1 MVWIDLR
8 IKGKKLAVVNIY
20 REFQLW
26 LEKGRSQEKIN
37 SIKIAEQFKRFSDF
51 IDLWEKSIKN
61 YDELW
66 VLGDFNLDFDKIR
79 KETNSPQRKFLSLLE
94 NRILNKGFSQ
104 LFKEPTYTKDT
115 GTVRSCLDH
124 IYTNAKHY
132 KSVLV
137 AKCSNSDHDM
147 ISVIRPCQAKFLRT
161 QFRWIR
167 NFQNFEKD
175 DFTYILNTLNL
186 DDICWIEDPNEQVQA
201 LTAALNL
208 AADWTCPLSVVQN
221 RAYHT
226 KWMSIEL
233 KQLIGERDCAY
244 RKYTALFNREP
255 GSNRTIQAFNLY
267 KSLRNKV
274 NKELP
279 KAKRNYFSHLIDVAK
294 VKDPKACW
302 RNLDSL
308 SGRNSTYN
316 EPIYL
321 EDDQGE
327 IIEDPKKIAERFS
340 EFFDAKIDKIKASL
354 PKAKNNEKINLSH
367 LESEFGEVTQREI
380 LDHIDSLSNSAAF
393 GIDTISNQLLKHAKY
408 LISRVLVS
416 ICNNCLKKSI
426 FPECWKVGKINAL
439 HKKGSKTDVSN
450 YRPVTILPSLSKLL
464 EKVIF
469 KRLYSHFEHFKL
481 FDPRQYGFRKNHS
494 TTLAIIDYITSVLKA
509 KENPE
514 TKRIN
519 AIFLDLSSAFDLV
532 DYDILL
538 KKLRTYGFGEKV
550 INLMESYLVGRE
562 VFTEVETELSQKRKV
577 KYGVPQGSILGPLL
591 YVIFNTNITEIE
603 DKVNGE
609 VIKSIK
615 IMYADDTSCI
625 VMARDDEQ
633 LETNSNI
640 VMENLVNY
648 YEGAGLK
655 LNTNKTEI
663 VSHCSKI
670 IPSSEIVDPKFKKV
684 QKSVQNARLLGVQ
697 IDTDFSFET
706 HIDNIIRDVKYKLRI
721 FKKVQKTVNQRNRVI
736 YGSSVLLSSFTYCLS
751 VYSAAGSTLMT
762 KVRNLYDK
770 CIKAIYNAD
779 KRSTVTVEFMRK
791 TLKILDFD
799 DLIAFYDINIFN
811 KIIKTGEPIH
821 IAKYIETSERTVTRG
836 DVIGNCRIKYIP
848 KSEKLKNNFLTR
860 ACKSYNKT
868 PGILRDIDGKEFN
881 VQLKNYL
888 LGLPITVPGNIINF
902 DEMR

>member
-1 MVWIDLR
+1 MYIH
-8 IKGKKLAVVNIY
+8 NI
-20 REFQLW
+20 
-26 LEKGRSQEKIN
+26 
-37 SIKIAEQFKRFSDF
+37 
-51 IDLWEKSIKN
+51 
-61 YDELW
+61 
-66 VLGDFNLDFDKIR
+66 
-79 KETNSPQRKFLSLLE
+79 
-94 NRILNKGFSQ
+94 
-104 LFKEPTYTKDT
+104 
-115 GTVRSCLDH
+115 
-124 IYTNAKHY
+124 
-132 KSVLV
+132 
-137 AKCSNSDHDM
+137 
-147 ISVIRPCQAKFLRT
+147 
-161 QFRWIR
+161 
-167 NFQNFEKD
+167 
-175 DFTYILNTLNL
+175 
-186 DDICWIEDPNEQVQA
+186 
-201 LTAALNL
+201 
-208 AADWTCPLSVVQN
+208 
-221 RAYHT
+221 
-226 KWMSIEL
+226 
-233 KQLIGERDCAY
+233 
-244 RKYTALFNREP
+244 
-255 GSNRTIQAFNLY
+255 
-267 KSLRNKV
+267 
-274 NKELP
+274 
-279 KAKRNYFSHLIDVAK
+279 
-294 VKDPKACW
+294 
-302 RNLDSL
+302 
-308 SGRNSTYN
+308 
-316 EPIYL
+316 
-321 EDDQGE
+321 
-327 IIEDPKKIAERFS
+327 
-340 EFFDAKIDKIKASL
+340 
-354 PKAKNNEKINLSH
+354 LSH

-670 IPSSEIVDPKFKKV
+670 IPSSVIVDPKLKTV
-684 QKSVQNARLLGVQ
+684 QKSVRHARLLGVQ

-860 ACKSYNKT
+860 ACRSYNKT

>member
-1 MVWIDLR
+1 M
-8 IKGKKLAVVNIY
+8 
-20 REFQLW
+20 
-26 LEKGRSQEKIN
+26 
-37 SIKIAEQFKRFSDF
+37 
-51 IDLWEKSIKN
+51 
-61 YDELW
+61 
-66 VLGDFNLDFDKIR
+66 
-79 KETNSPQRKFLSLLE
+79 
-94 NRILNKGFSQ
+94 
-104 LFKEPTYTKDT
+104 
-115 GTVRSCLDH
+115 
-124 IYTNAKHY
+124 
-132 KSVLV
+132 
-137 AKCSNSDHDM
+137 
-147 ISVIRPCQAKFLRT
+147 
-161 QFRWIR
+161 
-167 NFQNFEKD
+167 
-175 DFTYILNTLNL
+175 
-186 DDICWIEDPNEQVQA
+186 
-201 LTAALNL
+201 
-208 AADWTCPLSVVQN
+208 
-221 RAYHT
+221 
-226 KWMSIEL
+226 
-233 KQLIGERDCAY
+233 
-244 RKYTALFNREP
+244 
-255 GSNRTIQAFNLY
+255 
-267 KSLRNKV
+267 
-274 NKELP
+274 
-279 KAKRNYFSHLIDVAK
+279 
-294 VKDPKACW
+294 
-302 RNLDSL
+302 
-308 SGRNSTYN
+308 
-316 EPIYL
+316 
-321 EDDQGE
+321 
-327 IIEDPKKIAERFS
+327 
-340 EFFDAKIDKIKASL
+340 
-354 PKAKNNEKINLSH
+354 
-367 LESEFGEVTQREI
+367 
-380 LDHIDSLSNSAAF
+380 
-393 GIDTISNQLLKHAKY
+393 
-408 LISRVLVS
+408 
-416 ICNNCLKKSI
+416 
-426 FPECWKVGKINAL
+426 
-439 HKKGSKTDVSN
+439 SN

-640 VMENLVNY
+640 VMKNLVNY

-670 IPSSEIVDPKFKKV
+670 IPSSVIVDPKLKTV
-684 QKSVQNARLLGVQ
+684 QKSVRHARLLGVQ

-860 ACKSYNKT
+860 ACRSYNKT